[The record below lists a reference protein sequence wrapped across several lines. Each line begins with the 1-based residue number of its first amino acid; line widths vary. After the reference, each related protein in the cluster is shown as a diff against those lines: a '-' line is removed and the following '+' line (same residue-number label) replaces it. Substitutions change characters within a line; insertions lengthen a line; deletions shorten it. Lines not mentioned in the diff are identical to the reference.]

1 MTKMPMTVEDL
12 TAFLDRDFPELLT
25 HGRLYTIESVGPM
38 RATMT
43 LAAHPSQTRPGG
55 TVSGPAMMALA
66 DVALFV
72 AILAQIGPVGLAVTT
87 NFSINFLRKP
97 APGLLRA
104 ECRVLKLGRRL
115 AVGDV
120 AIHADRDPEMV
131 AHATATYSIPP
142 DRDEIAR

>member
-1 MTKMPMTVEDL
+1 MPHTLMTAEEV

-25 HGRLYTIESVGPM
+25 HGRLYTVESVGPM

-43 LAAHPSQTRPGG
+43 LAPHPSQMRPGG

-66 DVALFV
+66 DVAIYV

-87 NFSINFLRKP
+87 SFSINFLRKP

-104 ECRVLKLGRRL
+104 DCRILKLGRRL
-115 AVGDV
+115 AVGD
-120 AIHADRDPEMV
+120 ASLFAQGDPEMV

-142 DRDEIAR
+142 ERAK

>member
-1 MTKMPMTVEDL
+1 MAQTMMTAAEV

-25 HGRLYTIESVGPM
+25 RGRLYTVESVGPM
-38 RATMT
+38 CATMT
-43 LAAHPSQTRPGG
+43 LAPHPSQMRPGG

-66 DVALFV
+66 DVALYV

-87 NFSINFLRKP
+87 NFSMNFLRRP

-120 AIHADRDPEMV
+120 GVFAAGEPDMV

-142 DRDEIAR
+142 KRSEIPG